1 MELEQCSSSLLELSG
16 VMDDSVSSLKHRMS
30 NQQKGNTKMNNKHIS
45 LAALVAIPAL
55 HVSAAVVVPRVDEN
69 TVSIS
74 QSRDRIVTVAYT
86 LTQTSGVITVDF
98 QTNAVVNGK
107 TVWTSIGAE
116 NFRNVGGAVNCI
128 VSELGVEQHITWRP
142 DVTWGG
148 HKIIDGLRAVV
159 KAWALDD
166 PPPYLA
172 INLAVDDFVA
182 FYPCADAIPGGITND
197 MYKTD
202 WLLMRR
208 IPAANVVW
216 RMGSPL
222 GEIGKNYDDSNNV
235 RETPHLVR
243 LSSDYYM
250 AVYETTACQ
259 YERARRGSSVS
270 ISGQSA
276 LLPKVEISWNDIR
289 GNGATGGAYE
299 WPAKGS
305 AVSSSSV
312 LGIMRDRWP
321 AVGTFDLPTEAQWEY
336 ACRAGC
342 GSALYNGTELDGYAG
357 TTSSNIIAVVGWCMG
372 IANTRQPVG
381 TKQPNNWGLFDMI
394 GNVEELCLDWWA
406 QQNTSG
412 VEVYV
417 PGKIYDDPV
426 GPASDLTGSKSC
438 RGGSVYANTANV
450 RCAAR
455 SSRMAVSTTSN
466 SVGFRICCPITLS
479 AE

>member
-1 MELEQCSSSLLELSG
+1 
-16 VMDDSVSSLKHRMS
+16 
-30 NQQKGNTKMNNKHIS
+30 MNNKYIS
-45 LAALVAIPAL
+45 MAALVAIPAFYA
-55 HVSAAVVVPRVDEN
+55 SASVVVPRVDEN

-86 LTQTSGVITVDF
+86 LTETSGVVTVDF
-98 QTNAVVNGK
+98 QTNAVVNGE
-107 TVWTSIGAE
+107 TVWASIGAE
-116 NFRNVGGAVNCI
+116 NCRNVGGAVNCI
-128 VSELGVEQHITWRP
+128 VSELDVEQHITWRP
-142 DVTWGG
+142 DVAWGG
-148 HKIIDGLRAVV
+148 HKITDGLRAVV

-182 FYPCADAIPGGITND
+182 FYHCAEAVPGGITND

-208 IPAANVVW
+208 IPAANVIW

-222 GEIGKNYDDSNNV
+222 GEIGKNYDDTNNY

-250 AVYETTACQ
+250 AVYETTVCQ
-259 YERARRGSSVS
+259 YERIRGGSSVGL
-270 ISGQSA
+270 SGASA
-276 LLPKVEISWNDIR
+276 LRPKCEISWNDIR
-289 GNGATGGAYE
+289 GNGATGGDYE

-312 LGIMRDRWP
+312 LGIMRNRWP
-321 AVGTFDLPTEAQWEY
+321 AVGAFDLPTEAQWEY

-342 GSALYNGTELDGYAG
+342 GSALYNGTELDGYNG
-357 TTSSNIIAVVGWCMG
+357 ITSSNIIAVVGWCKG
-372 IANTRQPVG
+372 VVSRTQPVG
-381 TKQPNNWGLFDMI
+381 MKQPNDWGLFDML
-394 GNVEELCLDWWA
+394 GNADELCLDWWA

-417 PGKIYDDPV
+417 PGKIYDDPA
-426 GPASDLTGSKSC
+426 GPASDLTGNKSC
-438 RGGSVYANTANV
+438 RGGGIGSNLPNV

-455 SSRMAVSTTSN
+455 TTRLAVNSTGGGI
-466 SVGFRICCPITLS
+466 GFRICCPATLS
-479 AE
+479 AEYGK